1 MSSLFLVP
9 FLAGLVIA
17 GISVP
22 MVLDKVPPNHLYGF
36 RTKKTLS
43 SKEIWYKSNRRA
55 GKEFLGAGLFI
66 SIIFLILMTLLFV
79 FHVPFPGYVLAILNP
94 ALVILPVLIAMLRSF
109 LYLRRL

>member
-1 MSSLFLVP
+1 MVSLFLVP
-9 FLAGLVIA
+9 FFVGLVIA

-55 GKEFLGAGLFI
+55 GKELLGAGLFI
-66 SIIFLILMTLLFV
+66 SIISLILMTLLSV
-79 FHVPFPGYVLAILNP
+79 FDIPLPGHILAILNP
-94 ALVILPVLIAMLRSF
+94 ALVILPILVALLRSS

>member
-1 MSSLFLVP
+1 MVSLFLVP
-9 FLAGLVIA
+9 FFVGLVIA

-36 RTKKTLS
+36 KTKKTLS
-43 SKEIWYKSNRRA
+43 SKEFWYKSNRRA
-55 GKEFLGAGLFI
+55 GKEFAIAGLAI
-66 SIIFLILMTLLFV
+66 SVGSLVLLTLSSV
-79 FHVPFPGYVLAILNP
+79 SHVPLPGYVLAILNP